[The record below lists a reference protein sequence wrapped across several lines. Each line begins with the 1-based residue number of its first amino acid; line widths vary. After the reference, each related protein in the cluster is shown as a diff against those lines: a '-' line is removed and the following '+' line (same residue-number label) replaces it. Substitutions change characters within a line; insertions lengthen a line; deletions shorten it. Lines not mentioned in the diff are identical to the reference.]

1 MQIIQRAIVRSSFA
15 DMTPKASDLAHSF
28 YEELF
33 ALDPGVKPLF
43 TADPHRQGESLLQM
57 IGAAV
62 ELLEQPER
70 LNLLLQQL
78 GQRHVGYGVR
88 PGHYRLVGLALA
100 RSLERVLG
108 DRCTAEVKQAWM
120 HFCRMI
126 TRQMI
131 AGATELK
138 AAA

>member
-15 DMTPKASDLAHSF
+15 DMAPKASDLAHAF

-43 TADPHRQGESLLQM
+43 NSDPHQQGEKLLQM
-57 IGAAV
+57 IGAAID
-62 ELLEQPER
+62 LLEQPER

-78 GQRHVGYGVR
+78 GRRHVGYGVR
-88 PGHYRLVGLALA
+88 RGHYRLVGLALA

-108 DRCTAEVKQAWM
+108 ERCTAEVRQAWM
-120 HFCRMI
+120 RFCRLI
-126 TRQMI
+126 TQQMI
-131 AGATELK
+131 AGAAELQ